1 MTLTDAITAIEQ
13 ECQNPNAGLP
23 FEVFKLVSKLTPMIN
38 VDLLIKD
45 ASGKT
50 LLTWREDH
58 LCKAGWHI
66 PGGIIRFMEN
76 IETRIHKVAIA
87 ELGADVSF
95 EKAPLVVT
103 EFIIPK
109 QAYRNHFISL
119 LYKCELTSNLPATL
133 QCQDMEHPL
142 NGQYAWFDAVP
153 EKLLEVHGKYKNYI

>member
-1 MTLTDAITAIEQ
+1 MTLTEAIAAIEQ

-50 LLTWREDH
+50 LLTWREDP

-76 IETRIHKVAIA
+76 IDTRIHKVAIA

-95 EKAPLVVT
+95 EKKPLAVT

-109 QAYRNHFISL
+109 QAYLALGNNGNQRHL
-119 LYKCELTSNLPATL
+119 LCFSSY
-133 QCQDMEHPL
+133 M
-142 NGQYAWFDAVP
+142 
-153 EKLLEVHGKYKNYI
+153 KYFHHQPDDEFPGIQILI